1 MQPFVLQNQKI
12 QNKLDPVDGET
23 LTDPE
28 RVESIGQVVNL
39 VSLSTVEESD
49 IEGLTSLQ
57 LRVLEMI
64 LNENRQ
70 KNGLVGA
77 SNCQVTDKLIA
88 LQGHLW
94 KKYLELI
101 GKDEAAKAHNLQAR
115 ILTKIYEAHFNAQF
129 LLTRDRAQQLGASL
143 VLSKVTDSLGQDAQT
158 SKKPGSTRKLL
169 RQLKLLTTLQ
179 TDISAQFSYSSGT
192 LEAMCLI
199 VSSQMTKLV
208 SFLFAKT
215 RSSMTFS

>member
-1 MQPFVLQNQKI
+1 M
-12 QNKLDPVDGET
+12 
-23 LTDPE
+23 
-28 RVESIGQVVNL
+28 
-39 VSLSTVEESD
+39 EESD

-64 LNENRQ
+64 LNENKQ
-70 KNGLVGA
+70 KNGLIGVA
-77 SNCQVTDKLIA
+77 NCQVTDKLIA
-88 LQGHLW
+88 LQGHVW

-143 VLSKVTDSLGQDAQT
+143 VLSRVTDSQSQDSMS
-158 SKKPGSTRKLL
+158 SKKSGGGATKKLI

-192 LEAMCLI
+192 LEAMCHI
-199 VSSQMTKLV
+199 VCSQMTKLA

-215 RSSMTFS
+215 RTSMTFSQEREREEDSVITLLFDYAT